1 VTFFG
6 HAAAAC
12 RVDDD
17 PGFILGAMAPD
28 LLPLCGA
35 VASSETSPKVAAG
48 RAHHLAVDATFH
60 TNPAFTNL
68 CAWASRSL
76 TEGGVSRGAARAAAH
91 VGIELCL
98 DGVLALETTARAA
111 YARSLAEADGPG
123 APFVWRDEIS
133 QSRLRSLVARL
144 RGGQVPAAYR
154 DPDFVT
160 DRLVGALGRRPRL
173 ALLEHQAPAVRRFL
187 PALAARV
194 SAEAFA
200 LAGNL
205 VDGWDRTAAGPIRLA
220 PTGKYRE

>member
-1 VTFFG
+1 VNFFG

-17 PGFILGAMAPD
+17 PSFILGAMAPD

-48 RAHHLAVDATFH
+48 KAHHLAVDGTFH
-60 TNPAFTNL
+60 TNPAFTSL
-68 CAWASRSL
+68 CAWASGAL
-76 TEGGVSRGAARAAAH
+76 TEGGVPRGAARAAAH

-98 DGVLALETTARAA
+98 DGVLALQTSARAA

-123 APFVWRDEIS
+123 APFVWRDEVS
-133 QSRLRSLVARL
+133 DSRWRSLVARL
-144 RGGQVPAAYR
+144 RGGLVPDAYR
-154 DPDFVT
+154 DVDFVA
-160 DRLVGALGRRPRL
+160 DRLLGALGRRPRL
-173 ALLEHQAPAVRRFL
+173 ALSEHQVPALRRFL
-187 PALAARV
+187 PDLAARV

-205 VDGWDRTAAGPIRLA
+205 V
-220 PTGKYRE
+220 K